1 MESLGELPSNIA
13 QVTLSILGTYLY
25 DTSPNLPV
33 ILQDTLSRH
42 HAILTPEAAE
52 WRAVETEELLGHLSI
67 TTTMLCVP
75 CVEVVGLSDS
85 NEMYRTEREWER
97 SYYQVEATAYL
108 IWTEAEL

>member
-42 HAILTPEAAE
+42 HAILTTEAAE
-52 WRAVETEELLGHLSI
+52 
-67 TTTMLCVP
+67 
-75 CVEVVGLSDS
+75 
-85 NEMYRTEREWER
+85 
-97 SYYQVEATAYL
+97 
-108 IWTEAEL
+108 